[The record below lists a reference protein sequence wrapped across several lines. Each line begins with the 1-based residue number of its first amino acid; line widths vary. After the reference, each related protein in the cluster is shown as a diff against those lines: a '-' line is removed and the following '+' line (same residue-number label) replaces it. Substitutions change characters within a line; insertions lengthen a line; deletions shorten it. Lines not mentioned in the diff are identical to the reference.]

1 MSPPLKLT
9 PFEEY
14 MLCDDRPDYPMT
26 GFFRLRFSGKLN
38 FQAMNSAIQTA
49 TARHPLL
56 RSKVCRDAKHGSYWA
71 TDIEDSIPLESWSA
85 DTECGF
91 PAAAYID
98 LTRTVGTRIWLVDHE
113 SGSDLVVQVHHAC
126 SDAIGKCQLIDDLLI
141 LYARNVGEL
150 GDDVRLR
157 PLDNQ
162 RLALRNQFGLTWR
175 KLLCLLPR
183 QILALQFVVKHFLR
197 NAATLGLL
205 NGDQARQQPPAFPS
219 PCSAY
224 FDGPVTACILSEAKR
239 RKVTVNDLLAR
250 DLFLAI
256 NEWRRQNG
264 VRSENEWLRFF
275 MPVNERVPEDEILS
289 AANIMGAVFLE
300 RNRRHLT
307 DADSLLQSIKTEMQ
321 RHKRGRD
328 GLLFI
333 AALAVLRRLPF
344 LRDHVLHRGKC
355 MSSCVFS
362 NLGVILNRTPLPRKD
377 GKLAIGKLVLENVD
391 FVAPLRPMTAAAFC
405 VYTYAGRLTLNLHF
419 DPRSISRLQ
428 ADDLLEK
435 FARRIHESAKI
446 ADHEPIPTFAR
457 QDGVGQECRAYILRL
472 DDAG

>member
-1 MSPPLKLT
+1 
-9 PFEEY
+9 
-14 MLCDDRPDYPMT
+14 
-26 GFFRLRFSGKLN
+26 
-38 FQAMNSAIQTA
+38 
-49 TARHPLL
+49 
-56 RSKVCRDAKHGSYWA
+56 
-71 TDIEDSIPLESWSA
+71 
-85 DTECGF
+85 
-91 PAAAYID
+91 
-98 LTRTVGTRIWLVDHE
+98 
-113 SGSDLVVQVHHAC
+113 
-126 SDAIGKCQLIDDLLI
+126 
-141 LYARNVGEL
+141 
-150 GDDVRLR
+150 
-157 PLDNQ
+157 
-162 RLALRNQFGLTWR
+162 
-175 KLLCLLPR
+175 
-183 QILALQFVVKHFLR
+183 
-197 NAATLGLL
+197 
-205 NGDQARQQPPAFPS
+205 
-219 PCSAY
+219 
-224 FDGPVTACILSEAKR
+224 
-239 RKVTVNDLLAR
+239 
-250 DLFLAI
+250 
-256 NEWRRQNG
+256 
-264 VRSENEWLRFF
+264 
-275 MPVNERVPEDEILS
+275 
-289 AANIMGAVFLE
+289 
-300 RNRRHLT
+300 
-307 DADSLLQSIKTEMQ
+307 MQ